1 MTTPEQNKKIINY
14 LMPYQPTK
22 IGVFGSYA
30 RGENKADSDLDLI
43 VSLNEKMGIIK
54 YTGIWQ
60 GLEDLLGIKIDLLT
74 EKQLESANQIV
85 RESIKKDIQIIYE

>member
-1 MTTPEQNKKIINY
+1 
-14 LMPYQPTK
+14 
-22 IGVFGSYA
+22 
-30 RGENKADSDLDLI
+30 
-43 VSLNEKMGIIK
+43 MGIIK

-74 EKQLESANQIV
+74 EKKLESANQIV